1 MVLYIIAVFLA
12 KTLFGGLGRLSVMGR
27 KNVPRNGPLV
37 VVSNHM
43 SNGDPP
49 ALVASLP
56 RHLHI
61 MAKRGVFAGPP
72 VARILTSMGV
82 YPLDRDG
89 RDVKA
94 LIWSI
99 RTLRR
104 GEAVLFFPEGTRSLD
119 AKMRRGRIGA
129 AYAALKSGAP
139 ILPVGITGTEN
150 IPGLWTAAF
159 PLCRM
164 RVNIGEPFTLPEPE
178 GPITREFLERTTDTI
193 MERVAALLPERYRGY
208 YGDGV
213 RALHSSVEGG

>member
-1 MVLYIIAVFLA
+1 MILYSIAVFLA
-12 KTLFGGLGRLSVMGR
+12 KTLFGGLGRLSVTGR
-27 KNVPRNGPLV
+27 ENVPRNGPLV

-61 MAKRGVFAGPP
+61 MAKRGLFAGPL
-72 VARILTSMGV
+72 VTRILTSMGV

-89 RDVKA
+89 RDVRA

-119 AKMRRGRIGA
+119 ARMRRGKIGA

-178 GPITREFLERTTDTI
+178 GPLSRELLERT
-193 MERVAALLPERYRGY
+193 AALLPERYRGY
-208 YGDGV
+208 YGNRV
-213 RALHSSVEGG
+213 RVSRSSAEGG